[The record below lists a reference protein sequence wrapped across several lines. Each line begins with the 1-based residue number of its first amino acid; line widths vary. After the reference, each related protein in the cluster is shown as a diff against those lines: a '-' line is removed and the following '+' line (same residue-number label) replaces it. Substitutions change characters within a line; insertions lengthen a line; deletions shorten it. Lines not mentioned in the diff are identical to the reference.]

1 LSKGLLSSGA
11 GAGGMVRPMLLMM
24 MAVVMMARAGR
35 RLAYAPRNQN
45 SCGDHSDRHARPN

>member
-11 GAGGMVRPMLLMM
+11 GTGGMVRPMLMM